1 MIFKHVLEYKGMLLR
16 KALLEDWCQ
25 SVHTDH
31 GRKEHHSHLIILWSG
46 DSYIL
51 INAPVSSF
59 IRMNVISFSID
70 LHSPFLFTG

>member
-1 MIFKHVLEYKGMLLR
+1 MLLR

-25 SVHTDH
+25 LVRTGH

-59 IRMNVISFSID
+59 VRMNVISFSID
-70 LHSPFLFTG
+70 LHSPFLLTG